1 MKSFESVLLR
11 LKAELKIQTD
21 KEVGA
26 LLGLQEKAF
35 NARKRRESFPADKL
49 RALAQQRPDLN
60 IDVDYVLTGVSLDL
74 GKTMAAYADA
84 PEGRQLLHDVT
95 LGNVPGKASA
105 APGAVVALPTSDG
118 LAWRQI
124 LVIAI
129 DELNAAG
136 KRLPGEKLLELVDLL
151 VAWQAEGVR
160 VDAEKMRAQIRLVA

>member
-95 LGNVPGKASA
+95 FGNVPGNPPDRHGA
-105 APGAVVALPTSDG
+105 ADALPQG
-118 LAWRQI
+118 C
-124 LVIAI
+124 I
-129 DELNAAG
+129 DEAMVYQAVINA
-136 KRLPGEKLLELVDLL
+136 VDLL
-151 VAWQAEGVR
+151 SLEAKI
-160 VDAEKMRAQIRLVA
+160 DAQQLAKAVVKLCLRKAG